1 MAEVRVSEAH
11 SLSPDEAISR
21 IGGFEEMMA
30 KYGVK
35 AKWKG
40 HSAQLKGTG
49 VSGSIDVTG
58 SAVTV
63 VVKLGMMA
71 RAVGVDPVRLEASI
85 KKRLK
90 AAFTEDDVEG

>member
-1 MAEVRVSEAH
+1 MADVRVTQAH
-11 SLSPDEAISR
+11 TLSPDEAITR
-21 IGGFEEMMA
+21 IGSFEEMMA

-58 SAVTV
+58 SNVTV
-63 VVKLGMMA
+63 LVKLGMMA
-71 RAVGVDPVRLEASI
+71 RAVGVDPVRLEGSI
-85 KKRLK
+85 RKRLT
-90 AAFTEDDVEG
+90 AAFEETPDA